1 MSMRFSHRTTLS
13 ARKLASF
20 WQEKH
25 RFITRFCKNVVVS
38 KQVKITISVLAF
50 FDSQKAQL
58 LEIRITEQPII
69 LTKRKI
75 NRPGINF
82 LSIFTEI

>member
-1 MSMRFSHRTTLS
+1 MRFSHRTTLS
-13 ARKLASF
+13 ASKLVSF

-25 RFITRFCKNVVVS
+25 HFSTSFCKNVVVS
-38 KQVKITISVLAF
+38 KQVKITVAVLVF
-50 FDSQKAQL
+50 SISQKAQL
-58 LEIRITEQPII
+58 LAIRITEQPMM

-82 LSIFTEI
+82 LSIFPKS